1 MHSKD
6 LKKIARILQRSKF
19 WINNQCPITGSQL
32 YKNEIHK
39 FTGLVG
45 AYLMKLYLCTIWI
58 ILNVESQRLEKVK

>member
-1 MHSKD
+1 MSQ
-6 LKKIARILQRSKF
+6 KK
-19 WINNQCPITGSQL
+19 ITGSQL

>member
-1 MHSKD
+1 MSQ
-6 LKKIARILQRSKF
+6 KKITS
-19 WINNQCPITGSQL
+19 SQL

-39 FTGLVG
+39 FSGLVG